1 MTDRIKVLEK
11 FEQQKEY
18 TKSRVEAGIEQNR
31 KGTVLINVTQ
41 DGKPVSN
48 AKIRLKQKTHEF
60 KYGANLFML
69 DEMETEEKN
78 KKYREY
84 FKDCFNMATLPFYW
98 SDLEP
103 EKGKQRYEKG
113 SPKIY
118 RRPPIDLCIEFCEE
132 NGIEP
137 REHGLAYDFF
147 FPKWLSKTNLQ
158 ENKRELER
166 RFKEISE
173 RYADKINTIE
183 VTNEHE
189 WPLRGMSPLYASDD
203 YLEFCYSLAE
213 KYFPTNELVINEG
226 TDLWHAQGT
235 QRDKYYAIIEN
246 TLLKGKRIDA
256 IGMQFHMF
264 FGRDIEYKET
274 RLKYDPQ
281 CLFRMLDLYSKLNK
295 PLQITEITIPAY
307 SNDAEDEEI
316 QAKIIENLYSI
327 WFSHP
332 NVEQIIYWNLVDGY
346 AAFAPMGDMTAGENY
361 FYSGLIRH
369 DMTPKPAYYKVKE
382 LFEKKWHTDAV
393 ITTDEDGKTYF
404 RGFYGKY
411 DVEVEKDGKTYTNE
425 ISLSKNYFDY
435 DGIKI
440 EL

>member
-137 REHGLAYDFF
+137 REHGLA
-147 FPKWLSKTNLQ
+147 
-158 ENKRELER
+158 
-166 RFKEISE
+166 
-173 RYADKINTIE
+173 
-183 VTNEHE
+183 
-189 WPLRGMSPLYASDD
+189 
-203 YLEFCYSLAE
+203 
-213 KYFPTNELVINEG
+213 
-226 TDLWHAQGT
+226 
-235 QRDKYYAIIEN
+235 
-246 TLLKGKRIDA
+246 
-256 IGMQFHMF
+256 
-264 FGRDIEYKET
+264 
-274 RLKYDPQ
+274 
-281 CLFRMLDLYSKLNK
+281 
-295 PLQITEITIPAY
+295 
-307 SNDAEDEEI
+307 
-316 QAKIIENLYSI
+316 
-327 WFSHP
+327 
-332 NVEQIIYWNLVDGY
+332 
-346 AAFAPMGDMTAGENY
+346 
-361 FYSGLIRH
+361 
-369 DMTPKPAYYKVKE
+369 
-382 LFEKKWHTDAV
+382 
-393 ITTDEDGKTYF
+393 
-404 RGFYGKY
+404 
-411 DVEVEKDGKTYTNE
+411 
-425 ISLSKNYFDY
+425 
-435 DGIKI
+435 
-440 EL
+440 